1 MGSWLEK
8 PAAPKGNDIRTP
20 QTLEVCGKISHIW
33 LSYAGPGVVEQIFAG
48 VTLAEGDSFEHV
60 QWWPA
65 GSRPR
70 TRRGAGGKFVHVTAP
85 ERIYLLTVEGAELA
99 SLPAPPAASVHRERQ
114 AHYESL
120 LAGREVIFQATHRR
134 ATMGGLKVEVM
145 ALARRDAYRAAQ
157 EAACRTD
164 EEWRADMERERK
176 TRPQPCDCW
185 TGRSSGPQGHPNC
198 NRCGGSGWLSPL
210 FR

>member
-85 ERIYLLTVEGAELA
+85 ERIYLLTVAQKV
-99 SLPAPPAASVHRERQ
+99 SSC
-114 AHYESL
+114 
-120 LAGREVIFQATHRR
+120 GRTFITPVLRR
-134 ATMGGLKVEVM
+134 RK
-145 ALARRDAYRAAQ
+145 
-157 EAACRTD
+157 C
-164 EEWRADMERERK
+164 WR
-176 TRPQPCDCW
+176 
-185 TGRSSGPQGHPNC
+185 S
-198 NRCGGSGWLSPL
+198 
-210 FR
+210 